1 MAWHDLVPHTNNYS
15 TAGKFTPSFRDVI
28 FFLSNYMMHVLLK
41 YVFATIS
48 HLKIE
53 KKWNVFYI

>member
-28 FFLSNYMMHVLLK
+28 FF
-41 YVFATIS
+41 
-48 HLKIE
+48 IE
-53 KKWNVFYI
+53 LHDACPFEICFCDEITP